1 MRTIIKIAWRNI
13 FRNKLRSF
21 VVVGSIAIGVWA
33 LVFLISFMSG
43 MMQTYVDNAVKN
55 QTSHLQVHNPE
66 FLKEKESSST
76 IRNAENILARINS
89 HDFVESASL
98 RTLTNAMLAT
108 GRGTRG
114 VMIKGVDPEPEKFL
128 TALDKSLV
136 SGEYFNRERNNQIII
151 GKNLAEKLS
160 VSERKKVILT
170 FQDKEGEMISSAFRV
185 TGTYSTGNSM
195 TDDLNVYVDRKD
207 LNRLMGDSLMA
218 HQIGILVNDF
228 SLVDKYR
235 NILREENPGLS
246 VQTYKE
252 ISTDLDL
259 FENQIFVSSAL
270 LIAIFMLALIFGIV
284 NTMLMAVLE
293 RSKEIGVLMAIGMKK
308 SSVFSMVVWETLFLG
323 LLSAPLGLGLGV
335 LTVLATRER
344 GIDLSN
350 YGKGME
356 EFGLASIVYPNFEPG
371 IYFAM
376 AMGVFITAVSGAVY
390 PAIKSIRLN
399 PVEAI
404 RKI

>member
-1 MRTIIKIAWRNI
+1 MTTVIKIAWRNI

-21 VVVGSIAIGVWA
+21 VVIGSIAIGVWA

-43 MMQTYVDNAVKN
+43 MIQTYVDNAVKH
-55 QTSHLQVHNPE
+55 QTSHLQLHHPE
-66 FLKEKESSST
+66 FIKEKESQFTIANSSEVLSQ
-76 IRNAENILARINS
+76 IEEM
-89 HDFVESASL
+89 DFVQTASV

-108 GRGTRG
+108 SRGTRG
-114 VMIKGVDPEPEKFL
+114 VMVRGVDPVTEQTL
-128 TALDKSLV
+128 TELDKTLV
-136 SGEYFNRERNNQIII
+136 SGEYFDPEKSNQIII

-160 VSERKKVILT
+160 LSERKKVVLT
-170 FQDKEGEMISSAFRV
+170 FQDKEGEIISAAFRV
-185 TGTYSTGNSM
+185 AGTYSTGNSM
-195 TDDLNVYVDRKD
+195 IDDLHVFIARED

-218 HQIGILVNDF
+218 HQLALLVNDF
-228 SLVDKYR
+228 ALV
-235 NILREENPGLS
+235 EENKQQLMKEHPELL

-270 LIAIFMLALIFGIV
+270 LIAIFMLALVFGII

-308 SSVFSMVVWETLFLG
+308 ASVFWMVVYETFFLG
-323 LLSAPLGLGLGV
+323 LLSAPLGLGFGV
-335 LTVLATRER
+335 LSVYLLQNK

-356 EFGLASIVYPNFEPG
+356 EFGLASIVYPNYEPG
-371 IYFAM
+371 IYLAM
-376 AMGVFITAVSGAVY
+376 TIGVFITALVGSIY
-390 PAIKSIRLN
+390 PALKSIRMN

>member
-1 MRTIIKIAWRNI
+1 MTTVIKIAWRNI

-21 VVVGSIAIGVWA
+21 VVIGSIAIGVWA

-43 MMQTYVDNAVKN
+43 MIQTYVDNAVKH
-55 QTSHLQVHNPE
+55 QTSHLQLHHPE
-66 FLKEKESSST
+66 FIKEKESQFTIANSSEVLSQ
-76 IRNAENILARINS
+76 IEGM
-89 HDFVESASL
+89 DFVQTASV

-108 GRGTRG
+108 SRGTRG
-114 VMIKGVDPEPEKFL
+114 VMVRGVDPITEQTL
-128 TALDKSLV
+128 TELDKTLV
-136 SGEYFNRERNNQIII
+136 SGEYFDPEKSNQIII
-151 GKNLAEKLS
+151 GKNLAEKLNL
-160 VSERKKVILT
+160 SERKKVVLT
-170 FQDKEGEMISSAFRV
+170 FQDKEGEIISAAFRV
-185 TGTYSTGNSM
+185 AGTYSTGNSM
-195 TDDLNVYVDRKD
+195 IDDLHVFVARED

-218 HQIGILVNDF
+218 HQLALLVNDF
-228 SLVDKYR
+228 SLV
-235 NILREENPGLS
+235 EENKQQLMKAHPELL

-270 LIAIFMLALIFGIV
+270 LIAIFMLALVFGII

-308 SSVFSMVVWETLFLG
+308 ASVFWMVVYETFFLG
-323 LLSAPLGLGLGV
+323 LLSAPLGLGIGV
-335 LTVLATRER
+335 LSVYLLQNK

-356 EFGLASIVYPNFEPG
+356 EFGLASIVYPNYEPG
-371 IYFAM
+371 IYLAM
-376 AMGVFITAVSGAVY
+376 TIGVFITALAGSIY
-390 PAIKSIRLN
+390 PALKSIRMN